1 MALSF
6 AAATVERMEV
16 EVNPAAKNMVIQE
29 YGSLRFG
36 SRCRQRKTELAVLS
50 KMVKAKGPCT
60 VQLCHSCLKNRIGNT
75 LTPEAVAQKC
85 TKCLGKCN
93 CSICYNKAGLIP
105 TGIRMHK
112 AKKKGYQSVA
122 DMLRVEKLQ
131 KKENGDGKDG
141 KGRMHVASDKREDVN
156 SDAAKPGEL
165 MGTCNDSRDDA
176 AAAVNDDDAKAKA
189 KAARGRCRVKECHV
203 ESREV
208 ELPLPQGTP
217 LTTVAGVKLAAED
230 VGNTLQFFKFCETF
244 RELFKIEKS
253 QAQSVLRE
261 LSRGGSGRSGRPGQY
276 SSVVRFR
283 SYMLFFI
290 QKGLLQES
298 LEQASNNWSWF
309 QDLAKLVSASGVSK
323 VDPVM
328 KELPAECFIG
338 SREGYNALNFSQ
350 KLRLLNFI
358 CDEALNTKTLRGW
371 IEEQNERSVQ
381 CKGDMKA
388 KVALAKDKER
398 DIQAKLQ
405 EQMAKRATPDNGDA
419 VPISESDS
427 IASVLYELLHGKA
440 DHNYFVTGNVNF
452 KMRIKSLTVRS
463 TYLLYSFPK
472 ILLLL
477 FCSSLTLE
485 KDLEAKLQEEIAK
498 RTTANSG
505 DAVQLS
511 ESDSIVSQIT
521 SEAAR
526 AHMEVLEAEIAMLP
540 EKAVRIQP
548 YVVDADGYAL
558 WKLKGDFGEDILLQD
573 TGTWDGAPSVENWF
587 FTVLK

>member
-1 MALSF
+1 
-6 AAATVERMEV
+6 
-16 EVNPAAKNMVIQE
+16 
-29 YGSLRFG
+29 
-36 SRCRQRKTELAVLS
+36 
-50 KMVKAKGPCT
+50 
-60 VQLCHSCLKNRIGNT
+60 
-75 LTPEAVAQKC
+75 
-85 TKCLGKCN
+85 
-93 CSICYNKAGLIP
+93 
-105 TGIRMHK
+105 MHE

-122 DMLRVEKLQ
+122 DMLCVEKLQ
-131 KKENGDGKDG
+131 KKENGDSKDG
-141 KGRMHVASDKREDVN
+141 KGRMHVASDKATSFDSPCKRGRENALDQREDVN

-165 MGTCNDSRDDA
+165 MGTCNDSRADA
-176 AAAVNDDDAKAKA
+176 AAAVNDDDVKAKG
-189 KAARGRCRVKECHV
+189 KAAKGRRRVKERHV

-230 VGNTLQFFKFCETF
+230 VGNTLQFLKFCETF

-276 SSVVRFR
+276 SSVVRFH

-388 KVALAKDKER
+388 KVSLAKDKAR

-427 IASVLYELLHGKA
+427 IASVL
-440 DHNYFVTGNVNF
+440 
-452 KMRIKSLTVRS
+452 R
-463 TYLLYSFPK
+463 
-472 ILLLL
+472 
-477 FCSSLTLE
+477 
-485 KDLEAKLQEEIAK
+485 
-498 RTTANSG
+498 
-505 DAVQLS
+505 
-511 ESDSIVSQIT
+511 
-521 SEAAR
+521 SEAAQ
-526 AHMEVLEAEIAMLP
+526 AHTEVVKAMAMAMKYVRLLE
-540 EKAVRIQP
+540 
-548 YVVDADGYAL
+548 
-558 WKLKGDFGEDILLQD
+558 
-573 TGTWDGAPSVENWF
+573 
-587 FTVLK
+587 